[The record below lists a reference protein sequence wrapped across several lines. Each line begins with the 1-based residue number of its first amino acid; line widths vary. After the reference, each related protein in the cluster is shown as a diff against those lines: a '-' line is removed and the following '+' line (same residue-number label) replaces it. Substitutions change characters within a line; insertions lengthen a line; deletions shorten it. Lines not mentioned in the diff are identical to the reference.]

1 MSLLNSK
8 ILLIFV
14 ICVTLTVAGIIKV
27 DETENPKKNVYSAP
41 K

>member
-1 MSLLNSK
+1 MSLSNSK

-14 ICVTLTVAGIIKV
+14 VCITMAIAGIIKV
-27 DETENPKKNVYSAP
+27 DETENLKKNVYSAS